1 MATQRVT
8 VELSDPVFQQ
18 LVRIAEAT
26 SQPLEVLA
34 AQSITSN
41 LPPCPDNAPPEMQ
54 AELLQMQTL
63 SIDELL
69 EIAQAQ
75 IESEQQ
81 ARHTAL
87 LEKNQTDEISPEE
100 RQELSELRSSVD
112 LLMLRKAYAWAV
124 LRWRGHRIPSLN
136 ELPV

>member
-41 LPPCPDNAPPEMQ
+41 LPPSPDNAPPEMQ
-54 AELLQMQTL
+54 AELLRMQTL

-69 EIAQAQ
+69 EIAQSQ
-75 IESEQQ
+75 IES
-81 ARHTAL
+81 
-87 LEKNQTDEISPEE
+87 
-100 RQELSELRSSVD
+100 
-112 LLMLRKAYAWAV
+112 
-124 LRWRGHRIPSLN
+124 
-136 ELPV
+136 

>member
-34 AQSITSN
+34 AQSIASN
-41 LPPCPDNAPPEMQ
+41 LPPSADNAPPEMQ
-54 AELLQMQTL
+54 AELLRIQTL

-69 EIAQAQ
+69 KIAQAQ

-100 RQELSELRSSVD
+100 RQELSEMRSSVD
-112 LLMLRKAYAWAV
+112 CLMLPKAYAWAV
-124 LRWRGHRIPSLN
+124 LRWRGHRIPSLT

>member
-1 MATQRVT
+1 MQRVT

-41 LPPCPDNAPPEMQ
+41 LPPSADNAPPEMQ
-54 AELLQMQTL
+54 AELLRIQTL

-69 EIAQAQ
+69 KIAQAQ

-81 ARHTAL
+81 ALHTAL

-112 LLMLRKAYAWAV
+112 RLMLRKAYAWAV
-124 LRWRGHRIPSLN
+124 LRWRGHRIPSLT

>member
-8 VELSDPVFQQ
+8 VELSEPVFQQ

-34 AQSITSN
+34 AQSIASN
-41 LPPCPDNAPPEMQ
+41 LPPSADNAPPEMQ
-54 AELLQMQTL
+54 AELLRIQTL

-69 EIAQAQ
+69 EIAQSQ

-112 LLMLRKAYAWAV
+112 RLMLRKAYAWAV

>member
-26 SQPLEVLA
+26 SQPIEVLA
-34 AQSITSN
+34 AQSIASN
-41 LPPCPDNAPPEMQ
+41 LPPSADNAPPELQ
-54 AELLQMQTL
+54 AELLRIQTL

-69 EIAQAQ
+69 KIAQAQ

-100 RQELSELRSSVD
+100 RQELSEMRSSVD
-112 LLMLRKAYAWAV
+112 RLMLRKAYAWAV
-124 LRWRGHRIPSLN
+124 LRWRGHRIPSLT

>member
-1 MATQRVT
+1 M
-8 VELSDPVFQQ
+8 
-18 LVRIAEAT
+18 
-26 SQPLEVLA
+26 
-34 AQSITSN
+34 N
-41 LPPCPDNAPPEMQ
+41 LPPSRDNAPPEMQ
-54 AELLQMQTL
+54 AELLRMQTL

-69 EIAQAQ
+69 EIAQSQ

-112 LLMLRKAYAWAV
+112 RLMLRKAYAWAV

>member
-112 LLMLRKAYAWAV
+112 RLMLRKAYAWAV

>member
-34 AQSITSN
+34 AQSIASN
-41 LPPCPDNAPPEMQ
+41 LPPSADNAPPEMQ
-54 AELLQMQTL
+54 AELLRIQTL

-69 EIAQAQ
+69 KIAQAQ

-112 LLMLRKAYAWAV
+112 RLMLRKAYAWAV
-124 LRWRGHRIPSLN
+124 LRWRGHRIPSLT

>member
-26 SQPLEVLA
+26 SQPIEVLA
-34 AQSITSN
+34 AQSIASN
-41 LPPCPDNAPPEMQ
+41 LPPSADNAPPEMQ
-54 AELLQMQTL
+54 AELLRIQTL

-69 EIAQAQ
+69 KIAHAKV
-75 IESEQQ
+75 EPEQQ

-112 LLMLRKAYAWAV
+112 RLMLRKAYAWAV
-124 LRWRGHRIPSLN
+124 LRWRGHRIPSLT

>member
-1 MATQRVT
+1 MATKRVT

-41 LPPCPDNAPPEMQ
+41 LPPSPDNTPPEMQ
-54 AELLQMQTL
+54 AELLRMQTL

-75 IESEQQ
+75 IESEPQ

-112 LLMLRKAYAWAV
+112 RLMLRKAYAWAV
-124 LRWRGHRIPSLN
+124 LRWRGHRIPSLT